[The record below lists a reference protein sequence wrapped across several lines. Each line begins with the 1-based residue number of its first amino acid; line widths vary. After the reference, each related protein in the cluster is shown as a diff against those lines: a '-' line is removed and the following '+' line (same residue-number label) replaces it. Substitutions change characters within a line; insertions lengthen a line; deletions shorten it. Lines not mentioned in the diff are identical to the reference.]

1 MESRRA
7 SLVAQI
13 DWLTVTL
20 VGVLV
25 LAGWLNI
32 FAVVYAPDMKK
43 EIWDLSLRSGKQM
56 LWIVLACAIV
66 FFILVLD
73 VKIYHT
79 FAYPLYGV
87 TLVLLVA
94 VIIFGREIQGSK
106 SWFDLGFM
114 RFQPA
119 ELAKYA
125 TALAL
130 ARYLS
135 EGTKKLTK
143 LTDLLP
149 ALLIIFVPALIIKLQ
164 NETGSALVFAA
175 FLVVLYKEGLS
186 DYIMLAGVILVA
198 LFITTL
204 FLPPNYVY
212 YVTRGLMGLAVLAGV
227 ITLWQYFKRQ
237 KFSIALHTTVLLSY
251 ALVIM
256 LSVNFFVTK
265 VLQPHQKKR
274 IEVFIN
280 PDADLKDGG
289 WQVAQSKIAIGS
301 GGLWGKGFLEGTQ
314 TKFDFVPDQ
323 STDFIFCTI
332 GEEHGWVGTSLVIV
346 LFATLLLRLITL
358 AERQKSRFSKVY
370 GYCVVAIV
378 LFHFMVN
385 VGMTIGLFPV
395 IGIPLPFFSYGGSA
409 LWSFT
414 VLLFSMV
421 KLDMFRRQN
430 LVV

>member
-1 MESRRA
+1 MERRRA
-7 SLVAQI
+7 SLVAQV
-13 DWLTVTL
+13 DWFTVLLMFLL
-20 VGVLV
+20 VV
-25 LAGWLNI
+25 AGWLNI

-43 EIWDLSLRSGKQM
+43 EIWDLSLNSGKQM
-56 LWIVLACAIV
+56 LWIVLACVII
-66 FFILVLD
+66 FLMLVLD
-73 VKIYHT
+73 VKIYYT

-87 TLVLLVA
+87 TLFLLIA

-130 ARYLS
+130 ARYLAD
-135 EGTKKLTK
+135 TNRKLTK
-143 LTDLLP
+143 FTGLMP
-149 ALLIIFVPALIIKLQ
+149 ALLLIAVPAIIIKLQ

-175 FLVVLYKEGLS
+175 FVLVLYREGLS
-186 DYIMLAGVILVA
+186 DYIMLAGVLLVA

-204 FLPPNYVY
+204 FLPSAYFFY
-212 YVTRGLMGLAVLAGV
+212 ITRGLLAVALGAGLLS
-227 ITLWQYFKRQ
+227 IFRYFKRQ
-237 KFSIALHTTVLLSY
+237 KLKFVFTTFALATYAVLIMFSVS
-251 ALVIM
+251 
-256 LSVNFFVTK
+256 FFVSK
-265 VLQPHQKKR
+265 VLQPHQRKR

-280 PDADLKDGG
+280 PDADPHGGG

-301 GGLWGKGFLEGTQ
+301 GGITGKGFLEGTQ

-332 GEEHGWVGTSLVIV
+332 GEEHGWVGTSLIIA
-346 LFATLLLRLITL
+346 LFVALLLRLVAL
-358 AERQKSRFSKVY
+358 AERQKAKFAKVY
-370 GYCVVAIV
+370 GYAVVAIL

-385 VGMTIGLFPV
+385 IGMTIGLFPV

-414 VLLFSMV
+414 VLLFTMV
-421 KLDMFRRQN
+421 KLDTFRRQTM
-430 LVV
+430 VA